1 MFASNYRCDK
11 LGEAFSMVEGM
22 SEKVSPARKHAVQ
35 ARSGMKGDIER
46 CVRELKRVVIGRGVE
61 LLGEMKVDYCAVEE
75 MGRLLGW
82 VEGVVGVW
90 SDFCG

>member
-1 MFASNYRCDK
+1 
-11 LGEAFSMVEGM
+11 MVEGM
-22 SEKVSPARKHAVQ
+22 SEKASPVREHATQ
-35 ARSGMKGDIER
+35 ARGGVKGDRER
-46 CVRELKRVVIGRGVE
+46 CVRELKRVVVGRGVE
-61 LLGEMKVDYCAVEE
+61 LLGEMKVNYGAVEE